1 MANLNKIENKA
12 KRSLMGSSLI
22 NAAFNDVQKVNKV
35 KSEYNAAP
43 GNFIK
48 AGQMFKCMDTAARL
62 STNFGGVGVGTV
74 FLGTIEEDGDKHSV
88 HSGMSGLNP
97 LGKMMLNG
105 NKPLSMFNFGAS

>member
-1 MANLNKIENKA
+1 
-12 KRSLMGSSLI
+12 MGSSLI

-43 GNFIK
+43 NNFIK
-48 AGQMFKCMDTAARL
+48 AGQMFKCMDNAAKL
-62 STNFGGVGVGTV
+62 STSIGGIGIGSVY
-74 FLGTIEEDGDKHSV
+74 LGTIDEDGDKISV

-105 NKPLSMFNFGAS
+105 TKPMSMFNFKQN

>member
-1 MANLNKIENKA
+1 MIGKHFNSDQQLTMANLNKIENKA

-48 AGQMFKCMDTAARL
+48 AGQMFKCMDTAA
-62 STNFGGVGVGTV
+62 
-74 FLGTIEEDGDKHSV
+74 
-88 HSGMSGLNP
+88 
-97 LGKMMLNG
+97 
-105 NKPLSMFNFGAS
+105 